1 MFVFVFCFVSAPVSD
16 EELDWFL
23 ELYTLW
29 RLNLTFGDIVDSE
42 DAYYFMPKDLEAFLG
57 V

>member
-1 MFVFVFCFVSAPVSD
+1 VSD

-29 RLNLTFGDIVDSE
+29 RLNLTFGDIVDAE
-42 DAYYFMPKDLEAFLG
+42 DAYYFMPKDLDAFLG
-57 V
+57 VSGI